1 VISLKKETR
10 YMNNAVTITFVPQ
23 QVVTWLIIGLIAGF
37 LASILVRGRRL
48 GTLTSIIIGL
58 VGALIGGLLFTV
70 FGIQVSPELAGGIT
84 LRYIDI
90 IIAFIGAVIVL
101 VLASTIWYRRGP

>member
-1 VISLKKETR
+1 
-10 YMNNAVTITFVPQ
+10 MNNAVTITFVPEQ
-23 QVVTWLIIGLIAGF
+23 IITWLIIGLIAGF

-48 GTLTSIIIGL
+48 GTVSSIVIGL
-58 VGALIGGLLFTV
+58 VGALIGGLLFTLLGV
-70 FGIQVSPELAGGIT
+70 QVSPALAGGIT

-101 VLASTIWYRRGP
+101 VLASAFWRRGG

>member
-1 VISLKKETR
+1 MDQSI
-10 YMNNAVTITFVPQ
+10 TITIVPQ

-48 GTLTSIIIGL
+48 GTLSSII
-58 VGALIGGLLFTV
+58 VGLIGAVVGGFLFAV
-70 FGIQVSPELAGGIT
+70 LRVPVSADLEGGIT

-90 IIAFIGAVIVL
+90 IVAFIGAVIIL
-101 VLASTIWYRRGP
+101 LIASLFYRRGAP

>member
-1 VISLKKETR
+1 
-10 YMNNAVTITFVPQ
+10 MNNAVTITFVPQ
-23 QVVTWLIIGLIAGF
+23 QIVTWLIIGLIAGF

-48 GTLTSIIIGL
+48 GTVSSIVIGL
-58 VGALIGGLLFTV
+58 VGALIGGLLFTLL
-70 FGIQVSPELAGGIT
+70 GIQVSPELAGGIT

-101 VLASTIWYRRGP
+101 ILASTIWYRRGP

>member
-1 VISLKKETR
+1 
-10 YMNNAVTITFVPQ
+10 MNNAVTVTFVPE

-37 LASILVRGRRL
+37 LASVLVRGRRL
-48 GTLTSIIIGL
+48 STLSSIIIGL
-58 VGALIGGLLFTV
+58 VGAVVGGLIFSLL
-70 FGIQVSPELAGGIT
+70 GIQVSPALAGGIT

-101 VLASTIWYRRGP
+101 VLASAFWRRGV

>member
-1 VISLKKETR
+1 VISLQKETR
-10 YMNNAVTITFVPQ
+10 YMNNAVTITFVPEQ
-23 QVVTWLIIGLIAGF
+23 LVTWLIIGLIAGF

-48 GTLTSIIIGL
+48 GTVTSIVIGL
-58 VGALIGGLLFTV
+58 VGAIIGGLLFTLL
-70 FGIQVSPELAGGIT
+70 GLQVSPALAGGIT

-101 VLASTIWYRRGP
+101 VLASAIWRRGP